1 MSKLE
6 KLSQEKNK
14 PKTDASGGIFMSK
27 SEIEALRE
35 EAELIE
41 SELEEDPF
49 IDSMDPPKELY
60 NRIVQELKDKGIYHE
75 DESSEEVEEKEEVV
89 EKEKKKVVFYTRW
102 QRAGKWVAI
111 VCLSLLGV
119 FGVAMTSE
127 ANRAYIMQNVETW
140 FGSDVDVKINNNSQ
154 RMESDQTEKA
164 ARESIENE
172 LNITIPKLGEIPK
185 GMKYKGASSDPE
197 IGVAIIEYEY
207 KDDIVYIY
215 VTNNQKDTAELSSY
229 DGKLI
234 KSVKIYNN
242 VPAIDIWEIKD
253 DNDKQSMYLA
263 SWEYKNCY
271 YEITGKMEKDIFVS
285 MIEKIS
291 F

>member
-14 PKTDASGGIFMSK
+14 PKADASGGIFMSK

-102 QRAGKWVAI
+102 QRAGKWGAI

-127 ANRAYIMQNVETW
+127 ANRVYMLRHVESW
-140 FGSDVDVKINNNSQ
+140 FGDDTKLKLNNDDNRYSELGNLESAKEIIEEDLGAEVPNFLYFPPEMNYKSYEIIQDANIGVIQFDWNDQLLSLYISNNQEDTSEFSTYDAKHIQTQDIYKDTIKVDVW
-154 RMESDQTEKA
+154 
-164 ARESIENE
+164 E
-172 LNITIPKLGEIPK
+172 L
-185 GMKYKGASSDPE
+185 
-197 IGVAIIEYEY
+197 
-207 KDDIVYIY
+207 KD
-215 VTNNQKDTAELSSY
+215 NA
-229 DGKLI
+229 
-234 KSVKIYNN
+234 
-242 VPAIDIWEIKD
+242 
-253 DNDKQSMYLA
+253 NDKECYMAQ
-263 SWEYKNCY
+263 WKYKNCY
-271 YEITGKMEKDIFVS
+271 YELSGKIDKDEFF
-285 MIEKIS
+285 KILDKIN